1 MGSFVFLLPPSVVV
15 VLASGG
21 EGGVVGVRI
30 GICIGIPS
38 ISGGRDG

>member
-1 MGSFVFLLPPSVVV
+1 MGPFFFLLPPIVVV
-15 VLASGG
+15 VLVSGG

-38 ISGGRDG
+38 ILGGRDG